1 MIVPSRE
8 YIMKISMQEL
18 SSMKKLSRVTIQSID
33 PCIYRMTVII
43 AGREKLITDNE
54 GNTITS
60 PNIQQLKEILAPWSI
75 DELLLEH
82 QSSYDEM
89 IGHPPSTGNKLST
102 TLGQSVSGVDRTLN

>member
-1 MIVPSRE
+1 
-8 YIMKISMQEL
+8 MKIAMQEL

-43 AGREKLITDNE
+43 DGKEKLITDNE

-60 PNIQQLKEILAPWSI
+60 PNIQQLKEILAPWAI
-75 DELLLEH
+75 DALFLEH

-89 IGHPPSTGNKLST
+89 IGHPLSAGNKLT
-102 TLGQSVSGVDRTLN
+102 TKLGRSISGVDRTFN